1 MGHDSGLCVA
11 KTPNSIMN
19 IFFTHIYLLN
29 FRLYA
34 GICII
39 LSMIYGRLSA
49 FSKTAGPGIL
59 FACTAIGVSHL
70 VQSTR
75 AGADFGLM
83 IVWFVILVNLLKY
96 PFFEYGSRYANST
109 QTSIIDGYKQLGK
122 PALWLY
128 LLLTILSM
136 FFVTGAVGFVTAGF
150 FENLFGIDFLGD
162 WTVVILFIACVGIL
176 AIGKY
181 HVLDSLIKVIAIVL
195 LVSTFTAFIFAMY
208 NGPISPSIGF
218 EPKQLWDVSG
228 IFFLLALM
236 GWMPT
241 AVDLSSWNSLWTLER
256 MKQTNYKPQL
266 KETLFE
272 FRLGYLITGV
282 LAVIF
287 VILGTF
293 IFYGSGEE
301 LPNNNSDFAHKVVT
315 LYTKTI
321 GNWSYIVIAAS
332 AFSVMFGTIIAV
344 FDGYS
349 RSLQRT
355 IELIFT
361 KKEDKIR
368 TKFRTFYTVFLIVI
382 ASGSFLVISQFQNNL
397 KELVDFATV
406 LSFVIAP
413 IIAIFNFRLVTG
425 KFLPKEFQPSLMLRL
440 MSFAG
445 IIFLS
450 GFAMFF
456 LILKFSS

>member
-1 MGHDSGLCVA
+1 
-11 KTPNSIMN
+11 
-19 IFFTHIYLLN
+19 
-29 FRLYA
+29 
-34 GICII
+34 
-39 LSMIYGRLSA
+39 MISKFSR

-83 IVWFVILVNLLKY
+83 ILGFVILVTLLKY

-109 QTSIIDGYKQLGK
+109 QTSIIDGYKKLGK

-128 LLLTILSM
+128 FLLTISSM

-150 FENLFGIDFLGD
+150 FENLFGVDFLGE
-162 WTVVILFIACVGIL
+162 WTVVILFAICISIL
-176 AIGKY
+176 AVGKY
-181 HVLDSLIKVIAIVL
+181 NVLDSMIKIIAIVL
-195 LVSTFTAFIFAMY
+195 LVSTVSAFLFAMY
-208 NGPISPSIGF
+208 NGPVEQVQGF
-218 EPKQLWDVSG
+218 QPKELWEISG

-256 MKQTNYKPQL
+256 MKQTNYKPTL

-272 FRLGYLITGV
+272 FRLAYLVTGV
-282 LAVIF
+282 LAIMF
-287 VILGTF
+287 VALGAF

-301 LPNNNSDFAHKVVT
+301 LPNNNSLFAHKVVT
-315 LYTKTI
+315 LYTETI
-321 GNWSYIVIAAS
+321 GDWSYIIIAAS
-332 AFSVMFGTIIAV
+332 AFTVMFGTILAV

-355 IELIFT
+355 VELIFT
-361 KKEDKIR
+361 KEDKIR
-368 TKFRTFYTVFLIVI
+368 TKFRTFYVFFIIILSI
-382 ASGSFLVISQFQNNL
+382 GSFVIISQFQDNL

-425 KFLPKEFQPSLMLRL
+425 KHLEKEHQPSILLKIL
-440 MSFAG
+440 SFAG

-450 GFAMFF
+450 GFAIVF
-456 LILKFSS
+456 IVLKFNPLN

>member
-1 MGHDSGLCVA
+1 
-11 KTPNSIMN
+11 
-19 IFFTHIYLLN
+19 
-29 FRLYA
+29 
-34 GICII
+34 
-39 LSMIYGRLSA
+39 MINDRLST

-75 AGADFGLM
+75 AGADYGLM
-83 IVWFVILVNLLKY
+83 MVGFVIVVTLLKY

-109 QTSIIDGYKQLGK
+109 QTSIIDGYKQLGN

-128 LLLTILSM
+128 FLLTILSM

-150 FENLFGIDFLGD
+150 FENLFGIDFLGE
-162 WTVVILFIACVGIL
+162 WTVVILFVICVGIL

-181 HVLDSLIKVIAIVL
+181 HVLDSLIKIIAIVL
-195 LVSTFTAFIFAMY
+195 LVSTVTAFLFALY
-208 NGPISPSIGF
+208 NGPVEPISGF
-218 EPKQLWDVSG
+218 EAKQLWNVSG

-256 MKQTNYKPQL
+256 MKQTNYKPKL
-266 KETLFE
+266 KETLLE
-272 FRLGYLITGV
+272 FRLAYLITGV
-282 LAVIF
+282 LAVMF

-301 LPNNNSDFAHKVVT
+301 LPNNNSDFANKVVT
-315 LYTKTI
+315 LYTETI
-321 GNWSYIVIAAS
+321 GAWSYILIAAS

-368 TKFRTFYTVFLIVI
+368 TKFRTFYTIFLIVI
-382 ASGSFLVISQFQNNL
+382 ASGSFLVISQFGNNL
-397 KELVDFATV
+397 KDLVDFATV

-413 IIAIFNFRLVTG
+413 VIAIFNFRLVTG
-425 KFLPKEFQPSLMLRL
+425 KFLDKEHQPSTMLKVL
-440 MSFAG
+440 SFAG
-445 IIFLS
+445 IVFLS
-450 GFAMFF
+450 GFALFF
-456 LILKFSS
+456 LMMKFFS

>member
-1 MGHDSGLCVA
+1 
-11 KTPNSIMN
+11 MN
-19 IFFTHIYLLN
+19 Q
-29 FRLYA
+29 
-34 GICII
+34 
-39 LSMIYGRLSA
+39 RLSQ

-75 AGADFGLM
+75 AGADYGLF
-83 IVWFVILVNLLKY
+83 ILGFVILITLLKY
-96 PFFEYGSRYANST
+96 PFFEFGSRYANST
-109 QTSIIDGYKQLGK
+109 QTSIIDGYKKIGK

-128 LLLTILSM
+128 FLLTISSM

-150 FENLFGIDFLGD
+150 FENLFGIDFLGE
-162 WTVVILFIACVGIL
+162 WTIIILFGVCVGIL

-181 HVLDSLIKVIAIVL
+181 DVLDSLIKIIAIVL
-195 LVSTFTAFIFAMY
+195 VVSTVSAFLLTLY
-208 NGPISPSIGF
+208 NGPIEPVAGF
-218 EPKQLWDVSG
+218 EPKDLWEISG

-256 MKQTNYKPQL
+256 MKQTKYKPSL

-272 FRLGYLITGV
+272 FRLAYLITGI
-282 LAVIF
+282 LAIMF
-287 VILGTF
+287 VTLGAF

-301 LPNNNSDFAHKVVT
+301 LPNSNSLFAHEIVT
-315 LYTKTI
+315 LYTQTI
-321 GNWSYIVIAAS
+321 GDWSYLIIASS
-332 AFSVMFGTIIAV
+332 AFTVMFGTIIAV

-355 IELIFT
+355 VELIFT
-361 KKEDKIR
+361 KKEEKIR
-368 TKFRTFYTVFLIVI
+368 TKFRTFYVIFLLVISTGSLIVI
-382 ASGSFLVISQFQNNL
+382 FQFGNNL

-413 IIAIFNFRLVTG
+413 VIAIFNFRLVTG
-425 KFLPKEFQPSLMLRL
+425 KFLDKEHQPPVLLKVLSI
-440 MSFAG
+440 AG

-450 GFAMFF
+450 GFALFF
-456 LILKFSS
+456 LITKFYL

>member
-1 MGHDSGLCVA
+1 MNEKFSRFL
-11 KTPNSIMN
+11 KTS
-19 IFFTHIYLLN
+19 
-29 FRLYA
+29 
-34 GICII
+34 
-39 LSMIYGRLSA
+39 
-49 FSKTAGPGIL
+49 GPGVL

-83 IVWFVILVNLLKY
+83 ILGFVILAILLKY
-96 PFFEYGSRYANST
+96 PFFEFSSRYANST
-109 QTSIIDGYKQLGK
+109 QTSIIDGYKKLGK

-128 LLLTILSM
+128 FVLTVASM

-150 FENLFGIDFLGD
+150 FENLFGVDFLGE
-162 WTVVILFIACVGIL
+162 WTVVILFAICVSIL
-176 AIGKY
+176 AVGKY
-181 HVLDSLIKVIAIVL
+181 NVLDSMIKIIAIVL
-195 LVSTFTAFIFAMY
+195 LITTVSAFLFAMY
-208 NGPISPSIGF
+208 NGPVEQVSGF
-218 EPKQLWDVSG
+218 QPEDLWEISG

-241 AVDLSSWNSLWTLER
+241 AVDLSSWNSLWTVER
-256 MKQTNYKPQL
+256 MKQTHYKPQL

-272 FRLGYLITGV
+272 FRLAYLITGV
-282 LAVIF
+282 LAVMF
-287 VILGTF
+287 VALGAF

-301 LPNNNSDFAHKVVT
+301 LPNNNSLFAHKIVT
-315 LYTKTI
+315 LYTETI
-321 GNWSYIVIAAS
+321 GDWSYIIIAAS
-332 AFSVMFGTIIAV
+332 AFTVMFGTILAV

-355 IELIFT
+355 VELIFI

-368 TKFRTFYTVFLIVI
+368 TKFRTFYVIFLIILSSGAFVI
-382 ASGSFLVISQFQNNL
+382 ISQFQDNL

-413 IIAIFNFRLVTG
+413 VIAIFNFRLVTG
-425 KFLPKEFQPSLMLRL
+425 KFLDEEHQPSIWLKIL
-440 MSFAG
+440 SVVG

-450 GFAMFF
+450 GFAIFF
-456 LILKFSS
+456 MLTKFFS

>member
-1 MGHDSGLCVA
+1 MS
-11 KTPNSIMN
+11 N
-19 IFFTHIYLLN
+19 
-29 FRLYA
+29 
-34 GICII
+34 
-39 LSMIYGRLSA
+39 GRLSG

-83 IVWFVILVNLLKY
+83 MIGFVILANLLKY

-109 QTSIIDGYKQLGK
+109 QTSIIDGYGQLGK
-122 PALWLY
+122 PALWMY
-128 LLLTILSM
+128 FLLTILSM

-150 FENLFGIDFLGD
+150 FENLFGVDFLGE
-162 WTVVILFIACVGIL
+162 WTVVILFAVCVGVL

-181 HVLDSLIKVIAIVL
+181 SILDSLIKVIAIVL
-195 LVSTFTAFIFAMY
+195 LFSTVVAFLFAIH
-208 NGPISPSIGF
+208 NGPTEHVIGF
-218 EPKQLWDVSG
+218 EPKQLSDISG

-256 MKQTNYKPQL
+256 MKQTNYKPHL

-272 FRLGYLITGV
+272 FRLGYTITSI

-315 LYTKTI
+315 LYTETI
-321 GNWSYIVIAAS
+321 GNWSYIIITAS
-332 AFSVMFGTIIAV
+332 AFSIMFGTIIAV

-361 KKEDKIR
+361 KKEEVVR
-368 TKFRTFYTVFLIVI
+368 TTFRTFYTVFLIMI
-382 ASGSFLVISQFQNNL
+382 ASGSFLAISQFENNF
-397 KELVDFATV
+397 KEMVDFATV

-413 IIAIFNFRLVTG
+413 IIAIFNFKLVTG
-425 KFLPKEFQPSLMLRL
+425 KFLDKKHQPSWLLKIL
-440 MSFAG
+440 SYVG
-445 IIFLS
+445 ITFLG
-450 GFAMFF
+450 GFAIFF
-456 LILKFSS
+456 LIMKIFS

>member
-1 MGHDSGLCVA
+1 
-11 KTPNSIMN
+11 MN
-19 IFFTHIYLLN
+19 EKF
-29 FRLYA
+29 
-34 GICII
+34 
-39 LSMIYGRLSA
+39 SS

-75 AGADFGLM
+75 AGADYGLL
-83 IVWFVILVNLLKY
+83 ILGFVVVVTLLKY

-109 QTSIIDGYKQLGK
+109 QTSIIDGYKKLGT

-128 LLLTILSM
+128 FLITIASM

-150 FENLFGIDFLGD
+150 FENLFGLDFLGE
-162 WTVVILFIACVGIL
+162 WTIIILFAVCVGIL

-195 LVSTFTAFIFAMY
+195 LVSTVSAFLLTLY
-208 NGPISPSIGF
+208 NGPIEPVTNF
-218 EPKQLWDVSG
+218 EPKYLWDVSG

-256 MKQTNYKPQL
+256 MKQTDYKPKL
-266 KETLFE
+266 RETLFE
-272 FRLGYLITGV
+272 FRLAYLITGI
-282 LAVIF
+282 LAIMF
-287 VILGTF
+287 VTLGAF

-301 LPNNNSDFAHKVVT
+301 LPNNNALFANEVVS

-321 GNWSYIVIAAS
+321 GDWSYIIIAAS
-332 AFSVMFGTIIAV
+332 AFTVMFGTIIAV
-344 FDGYS
+344 LDGYS

-361 KKEDKIR
+361 RNEEKIR
-368 TKFRTFYTVFLIVI
+368 TKFRILYVIFLIMISIGSLTVI
-382 ASGSFLVISQFQNNL
+382 FQFGNNL

-413 IIAIFNFRLVTG
+413 IIAVFNFKLVTG
-425 KFLPKEFQPSLMLRL
+425 KFLHKESQPSTILKIL
-440 MSFAG
+440 SFAG

-450 GFAMFF
+450 GFAIFF
-456 LILKFSS
+456 LVMKFLS

>member
-1 MGHDSGLCVA
+1 
-11 KTPNSIMN
+11 MN
-19 IFFTHIYLLN
+19 RMN
-29 FRLYA
+29 EK
-34 GICII
+34 
-39 LSMIYGRLSA
+39 LSR

-59 FACTAIGVSHL
+59 FASTAIGVSHL

-83 IVWFVILVNLLKY
+83 MIGFVILVTLLKY

-109 QTSIIDGYKQLGK
+109 QTSIIDGYKKLGK

-128 LLLTILSM
+128 FLLTITSM

-150 FENLFGIDFLGD
+150 LENLFGVDFLGD
-162 WTVVILFIACVGIL
+162 WTVVILFAVCVGIL

-181 HVLDSLIKVIAIVL
+181 NVLDSLIKIIAIVL
-195 LVSTFTAFIFAMY
+195 LVSTVSAFLFALY
-208 NGPISPSIGF
+208 NGPIEPVFGF
-218 EPKQLWDVSG
+218 EVQEIWNISG

-256 MKQTNYKPQL
+256 MKQTNYRPKL

-272 FRLGYLITGV
+272 FRLAYLIVGI
-282 LAVIF
+282 LAIMF
-287 VILGTF
+287 VVLGTF
-293 IFYGSGEE
+293 IFYGSGTE
-301 LPNNNSDFAHKVVT
+301 LPNNNSDFANKVVT
-315 LYTKTI
+315 LYTETI
-321 GNWSYIVIAAS
+321 GDWSYIVIAAS
-332 AFSVMFGTIIAV
+332 AFTVMFGTIIAV

-355 IELIFT
+355 VELLFA
-361 KKEDKIR
+361 KKEENSR
-368 TKFRTFYTVFLIVI
+368 TKFRILYVVFLIVI
-382 ASGSFLVISQFQNNL
+382 SSGSLVVIFQFENNL

-413 IIAIFNFRLVTG
+413 VIAIFNFRLVTG
-425 KFLPKEFQPSLMLRL
+425 KYLEKGHQPSVLLKVL
-440 MSFAG
+440 SCAG

-450 GFAMFF
+450 GFAVVFAVM
-456 LILKFSS
+456 KFTPFY

>member
-1 MGHDSGLCVA
+1 
-11 KTPNSIMN
+11 MN
-19 IFFTHIYLLN
+19 E
-29 FRLYA
+29 
-34 GICII
+34 
-39 LSMIYGRLSA
+39 RLSQ

-75 AGADFGLM
+75 AGADFGLL
-83 IVWFVILVNLLKY
+83 ILGFVILVLLLKY

-109 QTSIIDGYKQLGK
+109 QTSIIDGYKKLGK

-128 LLLTILSM
+128 FLLTISSM

-150 FENLFGIDFLGD
+150 FENLFGIDFLGE
-162 WTVVILFIACVGIL
+162 WTVIILFAVCVGTL

-181 HVLDSLIKVIAIVL
+181 NVLDSLIKIIAIVL
-195 LVSTFTAFIFAMY
+195 LISTISAFLFALY
-208 NGPISPSIGF
+208 NGPIEPVIGF
-218 EPKQLWDVSG
+218 EPKELWNITG

-256 MKQTNYKPQL
+256 MKQTNYKPKL
-266 KETLFE
+266 KETLLE
-272 FRLGYLITGV
+272 FRLAYIITGI
-282 LAVIF
+282 LAVMF
-287 VILGTF
+287 VVLGSF

-301 LPNNNSDFAHKVVT
+301 LPNNNSLFANKVVT
-315 LYTKTI
+315 LYTETI
-321 GNWSYIVIAAS
+321 GDWSYIIIAAS
-332 AFSVMFGTIIAV
+332 AFTVMFGTIIAV
-344 FDGYS
+344 LDGYS

-355 IELIFT
+355 VELIFT

-368 TKFRTFYTVFLIVI
+368 TKFRTFYVIFLIVI
-382 ASGSFLVISQFQNNL
+382 STGALVVIFQFGSNL

-425 KFLPKEFQPSLMLRL
+425 KYLEKEHQPSTFLKILSL
-440 MSFAG
+440 SG
-445 IIFLS
+445 IVFLS
-450 GFAMFF
+450 GFAIFF
-456 LILKFSS
+456 LFIKFLQ

>member
-1 MGHDSGLCVA
+1 
-11 KTPNSIMN
+11 MN
-19 IFFTHIYLLN
+19 EKF
-29 FRLYA
+29 
-34 GICII
+34 
-39 LSMIYGRLSA
+39 SS

-75 AGADFGLM
+75 AGADYGLL
-83 IVWFVILVNLLKY
+83 ILGFVVVVTLLKY

-109 QTSIIDGYKQLGK
+109 QTSIIDGYKKLGT

-128 LLLTILSM
+128 FLITITSM

-150 FENLFGIDFLGD
+150 FENLFGLDFLGE
-162 WTVVILFIACVGIL
+162 WTIIILFTVCVGIL

-181 HVLDSLIKVIAIVL
+181 RVLDSLIKVIAIVL
-195 LVSTFTAFIFAMY
+195 LVSTVSAFLLTLY
-208 NGPISPSIGF
+208 NGPIEPVANF
-218 EPKQLWDVSG
+218 EPKELWDVSG

-256 MKQTNYKPQL
+256 MRQTDYKPKL

-272 FRLGYLITGV
+272 FRLAYLITGI
-282 LAVIF
+282 LAIMF
-287 VILGTF
+287 VTLGVF

-301 LPNNNSDFAHKVVT
+301 LPNNNALFANVVVS

-321 GNWSYIVIAAS
+321 GDWSYIIIAAS
-332 AFSVMFGTIIAV
+332 AFTVMFGTIIAV
-344 FDGYS
+344 LDGYS

-361 KKEDKIR
+361 RKEEKIR
-368 TKFRTFYTVFLIVI
+368 TKFRILYVIFLIMISTGALTVI
-382 ASGSFLVISQFQNNL
+382 FQFGNNL

-413 IIAIFNFRLVTG
+413 IIAVFNFRLVTG
-425 KFLPKEFQPSLMLRL
+425 KFLNKASQPSVILKIL
-440 MSFAG
+440 SFAG

-450 GFAMFF
+450 GFAIFF
-456 LILKFSS
+456 LVMKFLS

>member
-1 MGHDSGLCVA
+1 
-11 KTPNSIMN
+11 
-19 IFFTHIYLLN
+19 
-29 FRLYA
+29 
-34 GICII
+34 
-39 LSMIYGRLSA
+39 MINDRLSA

-75 AGADFGLM
+75 AGADYGLM
-83 IVWFVILVNLLKY
+83 MVGFVIVVTLLKY

-109 QTSIIDGYKQLGK
+109 QTSIIDGYKQLGN

-128 LLLTILSM
+128 FLLTILSM

-150 FENLFGIDFLGD
+150 FENLFGIDFLGE
-162 WTVVILFIACVGIL
+162 WTVVILFVICVGIL

-181 HVLDSLIKVIAIVL
+181 HVLDSLIKIIAIVL
-195 LVSTFTAFIFAMY
+195 LVSTVTAFLFALY
-208 NGPISPSIGF
+208 NGPVEPISGF
-218 EPKQLWDVSG
+218 EAKQLWNVSG

-256 MKQTNYKPQL
+256 MKQTNYKPKL
-266 KETLFE
+266 KETLLE
-272 FRLGYLITGV
+272 FRLAYLITGV
-282 LAVIF
+282 LAVMF

-301 LPNNNSDFAHKVVT
+301 LPNNNSDFANKVVT
-315 LYTKTI
+315 LYTETI
-321 GNWSYIVIAAS
+321 GAWSYILIAAS

-368 TKFRTFYTVFLIVI
+368 TKFRTFYTIFLIVI
-382 ASGSFLVISQFQNNL
+382 ASGSFLVISQFGNNL
-397 KELVDFATV
+397 KDLVDFATV

-413 IIAIFNFRLVTG
+413 VIAIFNFRLVTG
-425 KFLPKEFQPSLMLRL
+425 KFLDKEHQPSAMLKVL
-440 MSFAG
+440 SFAG
-445 IIFLS
+445 IVFLS
-450 GFAMFF
+450 GFALFF
-456 LILKFSS
+456 LMMKFFS